1 MEKRLSIDKE
11 LRILWKLCLGLEEN
25 VKSVKKYVKRVE
37 TARYQQK
44 NTQPQAEEN
53 EPDKV
58 YVDPIVPD
66 FIKEPPIP
74 AVFKTRE
81 EVMRMFEST
90 PEQKEDWEE
99 EFMEVLE
106 TFKDEICS
114 NFFASSKPLTDF
126 IQQLLEE
133 REMFNKKELDKAR
146 EEGYEKGQDYQAR
159 LDRELY
165 GMSFEQIKSGDFK
178 LTTK

>member
-1 MEKRLSIDKE
+1 MEEIEK
-11 LRILWKLCLGLEEN
+11 LEEFN
-25 VKSVKKYVKRVE
+25 WVSGRDAITIALCNTIIRKQNEIIDHLNSQDQEEEGKQPEGGFRDWCI
-37 TARYQQK
+37 QK
-44 NTQPQAEEN
+44 AKLGRFKGMSIPEPQ
-53 EPDKV
+53 
-58 YVDPIVPD
+58 
-66 FIKEPPIP
+66 
-74 AVFKTRE
+74 
-81 EVMRMFEST
+81 ST

-133 REMFNKKELDKAR
+133 REREVEKNLFKRLYSARSKKEFR
-146 EEGYEKGQDYQAR
+146 EM
-159 LDRELY
+159 L
-165 GMSFEQIKSGDFK
+165 SK

>member
-1 MEKRLSIDKE
+1 MEKLERIPDDKRYYDESDFVKEVIEKINMIIDHLNSQDQEEEGKQPEGGFRDWCIQKAKLGRFKGMSIPE
-11 LRILWKLCLGLEEN
+11 
-25 VKSVKKYVKRVE
+25 
-37 TARYQQK
+37 
-44 NTQPQAEEN
+44 PQ
-53 EPDKV
+53 
-58 YVDPIVPD
+58 
-66 FIKEPPIP
+66 
-74 AVFKTRE
+74 
-81 EVMRMFEST
+81 ST

-133 REMFNKKELDKAR
+133 REREVEKNLFKRLYSARSKKEFR
-146 EEGYEKGQDYQAR
+146 EM
-159 LDRELY
+159 L
-165 GMSFEQIKSGDFK
+165 SK